1 MVIEFIEGD
10 DRPISFHSLLFHPPL
25 PVYLGS
31 LATLELFVNAS
42 RPGIIYKS
50 RRNPPGALL
59 LELGSEKDWD
69 SCLFSGNQKNYVPPP
84 VRAGPTSP
92 FP

>member
-1 MVIEFIEGD
+1 M
-10 DRPISFHSLLFHPPL
+10 
-25 PVYLGS
+25 
-31 LATLELFVNAS
+31 LELFVNAS

-50 RRNPPGALL
+50 RRDPPGLGALP
-59 LELGSEKDWD
+59 GAEKDWD

-84 VRAGPTSP
+84 PPPRAGPTSP